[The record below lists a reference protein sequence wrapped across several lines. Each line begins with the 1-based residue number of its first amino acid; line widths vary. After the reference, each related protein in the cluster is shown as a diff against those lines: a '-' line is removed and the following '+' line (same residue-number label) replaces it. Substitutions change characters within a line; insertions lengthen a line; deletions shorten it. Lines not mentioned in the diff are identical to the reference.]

1 MADVIATSFATPNY
15 SGLLF
20 AKGRVETPF
29 STMIGAN
36 RKYVDHTE
44 FSIGVEYAVGEGE
57 IPAISENDTL
67 VFPEAKTVTRGQK
80 TNVTQLFMDAFAVG
94 DVKRSNMGTL
104 SGINVANQQ
113 ANPMNEMDFQ
123 AGICMQRI
131 AKSIEKTFIN
141 GTYNKATNDDEVNS
155 TRGMVQA
162 IESNVLDLEGRPMS
176 IWDVADMLVEIRN
189 QGGSTQGLVLWCDSV
204 TKFQFSAEAAANNF
218 RVYPDSRN
226 VHGLNITRVETPAGN
241 VDLYEGVY
249 LPVGTAML
257 LNFSV
262 IAPVE
267 QIVPGKGN
275 FYLEEAAKTG
285 FATKYSIL
293 GQIGLDHGPEWM
305 HGKFI
310 NIKTSY
316 DRPTGVL
323 VNTGAAAAAASDP
336 VAE

>member
-20 AKGRVETPF
+20 AKGRVDTPF
-29 STMIGAN
+29 STMIGGK
-36 RKYVDHTE
+36 RRYVDHTE
-44 FSIGVEYAVGEGE
+44 YSIGVEYNVGEGE
-57 IPAISENDTL
+57 IPHFSEKDTL
-67 VFPEAKTVTRGQK
+67 TFPDAKVVTRGQK
-80 TNVTQLFMDAFAVG
+80 TNVTQIFMDSFAVG

-104 SGINVANQQ
+104 AGINVAGQK
-113 ANPMNEMDFQ
+113 ANPINEMDFQ
-123 AGICMQRI
+123 AGIAMQRI
-131 AKSIEKTFIN
+131 AKSVEMTLIN
-141 GTYNKATNDDEVNS
+141 GTYNKAATDEEVNQ

-162 IESNVLDLEGRPMS
+162 IESNVMDLDGRPMS
-176 IWDVADMLVEIRN
+176 IWDVADMLVEIRK

-226 VHGLNITRVETPAGN
+226 VNGLNITRVETPAGN
-241 VDLYEGVY
+241 VDLYEGAY

-267 QIVPGKGN
+267 MIVPGKGN
-275 FYLEEAAKTG
+275 FYLEENAKTG
-285 FATKYSIL
+285 FATKYSLL

-305 HGKFI
+305 HGKFV

-316 DRPTGVL
+316 DRPNGLKLDTGS
-323 VNTGAAAAAASDP
+323 ASP
-336 VAE
+336 TIEE